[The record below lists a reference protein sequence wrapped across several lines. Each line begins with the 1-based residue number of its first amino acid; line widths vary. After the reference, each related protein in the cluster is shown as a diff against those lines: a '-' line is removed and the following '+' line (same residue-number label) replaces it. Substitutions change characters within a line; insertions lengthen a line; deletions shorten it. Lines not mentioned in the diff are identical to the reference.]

1 MQQVTTDKLVQ
12 DFNAV
17 VRDAQE
23 LVKATVGIPNEK
35 ISAIRE
41 RAQES
46 LTTATA
52 SLAQVKERTVTQV
65 QDALRTTDAY
75 VHEKPWRVL
84 GIAAGAGMLLGLLMQ
99 RRPTRH

>member
-12 DFNAV
+12 DLNAV
-17 VRDAQE
+17 VRDAEE
-23 LVKATVGIPNEK
+23 LINATVGIPNEK

-46 LTTATA
+46 LRAA
-52 SLAQVKERTVTQV
+52 NVSLVQAKERTVTQV
-65 QDALRTTDAY
+65 KDAVRTTDTY
-75 VHEKPWRVL
+75 VHENPWKALSV
-84 GIAAGAGMLLGLLMQ
+84 AAGAGVLLGLLMH